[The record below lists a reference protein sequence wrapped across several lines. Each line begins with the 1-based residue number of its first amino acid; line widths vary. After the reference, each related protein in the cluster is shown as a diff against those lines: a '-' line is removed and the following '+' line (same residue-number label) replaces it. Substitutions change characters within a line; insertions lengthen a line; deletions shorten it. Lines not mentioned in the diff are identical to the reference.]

1 MNIGILGGTFNPP
14 HMGHLIVAE
23 YVREELSLDKVL
35 FVPSA
40 ISPHKQHLEIVDAHH
55 RVAMLECAIEGNSYF
70 AISEIETRRGGISF
84 TIDTLKALREKYTGD
99 KLFLL
104 IGMDNL
110 VEFHSWRMPD
120 RILEMATLVV
130 MTRPEVGGINP
141 EILLDGR
148 ARVCAVPEIA
158 ISSSEIR
165 TRVKEGRSIRYMVP
179 PPLEAYI
186 ISNNLYR

>member
-14 HMGHLIVAE
+14 HIGHLIVAE
-23 YVREELSLDKVL
+23 YVRESLSLDKVL

-40 ISPHKQHLEIVDAHH
+40 ISPHKQHLEVVSAHH
-55 RVAMLECAIEGNSYF
+55 RVAMLRCAIEGNGYF
-70 AISEIETRRGGISF
+70 SVSEIETRRGGISF
-84 TIDTLKALREKYTGD
+84 TIDTLKGVKEEYRND

-110 VEFHSWRMPD
+110 VEFHSWKTPE

-130 MTRPEVGGINP
+130 MTRPEVGDASP
-141 EILLDGR
+141 EIMLDGR

-158 ISSSEIR
+158 ISSREIR

-179 PPLEAYI
+179 PPIEDYI
-186 ISNNLYR
+186 ISNSLYR